1 MALFSAVL
9 GLFVADT
16 SCAETVGLFSTV
28 LGLFVSGTSFGEN
41 VALFSAVLR
50 MVAIGFHEDPKLGVR
65 SGILDKKSLQCSF
78 AQLVRISIDVVSSAI
93 AMGSLR

>member
-1 MALFSAVL
+1 MDAADL
-9 GLFVADT
+9 GCYELNDRPQISSKSQ
-16 SCAETVGLFSTV
+16 SCADK
-28 LGLFVSGTSFGEN
+28 

-78 AQLVRISIDVVSSAI
+78 AQPVRISIDVVSSAI